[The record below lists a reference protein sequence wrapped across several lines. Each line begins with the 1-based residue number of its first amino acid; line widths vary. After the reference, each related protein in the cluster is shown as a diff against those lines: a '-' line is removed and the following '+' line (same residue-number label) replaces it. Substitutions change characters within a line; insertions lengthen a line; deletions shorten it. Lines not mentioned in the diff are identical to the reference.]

1 MEWLPYAVC
10 LVIGFGIAYWLF
22 GRSSRGIDTSSVEAR
37 ANQLEKDN
45 SELHDKFHAS
55 EIGRTQSQTQCRAL
69 EQQLEE
75 AKSERDEARQNLS
88 VMKESLARAEE
99 KMAAFD
105 EAQEKARTEF
115 KNVANEV
122 LKKNNKEFEEQ
133 SKKTIETI
141 TTPLKDNITGFNEKL
156 VEFSAINNKMT
167 EETNNLSKALS
178 TNVKAQGNWGE
189 FVLEKILESS
199 GLEKNVQYTLQ
210 GENMDLKS
218 IDGGRQM
225 PDVVINL
232 PEGRHIVID
241 SKISLKSFSDY
252 QNATTKEDQADAAK
266 AFVKSTD
273 AHIKDLAGKNYQSA
287 YGLNSLDFVMMFMPI
302 EAAYILLM
310 SEKSDLLHTAM
321 DKGISIVSPS
331 NLFPNLKTIN
341 YLWRLQS
348 QNENA
353 EEIARLGG
361 TIYDKVNGFLGDMQE
376 VGKAL
381 DKAGEKHVEA
391 IKKLSSGKGNVM
403 SQAEK
408 LKEMGAK
415 TNKSLPDMTQS

>member
-1 MEWLPYAVC
+1 MEWVAYIVF
-10 LVIGFGIAYWLF
+10 LVIGLVIGCAAGYFVF
-22 GRSSRGIDTSSVEAR
+22 GRNSESQNTDALQNNIRKLQADLQDAQTDRTKSRTQCEGLAERLETVEAER
-37 ANQLEKDN
+37 DKARESLSHLKDA
-45 SELHDKFHAS
+45 HAK
-55 EIGRTQSQTQCRAL
+55 A
-69 EQQLEE
+69 E
-75 AKSERDEARQNLS
+75 AKIT
-88 VMKESLARAEE
+88 
-99 KMAAFD
+99 AFD
-105 EAQEKARTEF
+105 EAQEIARTEF

-122 LKKNNKEFEEQ
+122 LKKNSKEFEEQ

-141 TTPLKDNITGFNEKL
+141 TTPLKDNIIGFNERL

-189 FVLEKILESS
+189 FVLEKILQSS
-199 GLEKNVQYTLQ
+199 GLEKNIQYTVQ

-218 IDGGRQM
+218 LDGGRQM

-232 PEGRHIVID
+232 PEERHIVID
-241 SKISLKSFSDY
+241 SKVSLKSFSDY
-252 QNATTKEDQADAAK
+252 QNATSDGEQADAAK
-266 AFVKSTD
+266 AFVKSTE
-273 AHIKDLAGKNYQSA
+273 AHIKDLAGKNYQNA

-310 SEKSDLLHTAM
+310 SEKSALLDTAM

-341 YLWRLQS
+341 YLWRLQK

-381 DKAGEKHVEA
+381 DKAGEKHGEA
-391 IKKLSSGKGNVM
+391 VKKLASGKGNVM

-408 LKEMGAK
+408 LKDMGAK
-415 TNKSLPDMTQS
+415 TNKSLPDMTQN